1 MIRCSE
7 AFRAIRFNRVA
18 ILRYTQ
24 GAWILTRGELV
35 VTSLRSE
42 LAALGMCCLRAG
54 ARTLCWWSYGLGA
67 GCMMVSSVVVTSPT
81 GVTASASIVCVRRSR
96 PSRTGTGEA
105 GAGGR

>member
-54 ARTLCWWSYGLGA
+54 ARTLL
-67 GCMMVSSVVVTSPT
+67 VL
-81 GVTASASIVCVRRSR
+81 
-96 PSRTGTGEA
+96 RTGRWLHDGVIGCGDLTDRRHRLRLDRLRPPKPA
-105 GAGGR
+105 

>member
-54 ARTLCWWSYGLGA
+54 ARTLCRWSYGLGA

-81 GVTASASIVCVRRSR
+81 GVTASASLRLR
-96 PSRTGTGEA
+96 PPKPA
-105 GAGGR
+105 